1 MVLLWRGCV
10 TLSSMVSYKRIELLC
25 KTLSEEYHPRDLT
38 VWILN
43 PMNYT
48 IWVNYNI
55 SLTWIKAIWA
65 VSKRS
70 CSSEGDKDMLT
81 RPLAPCLRHHS
92 FGLREGFCWICTYAE
107 LTLTGFCTPPQRQL
121 TRSNFYKQNA
131 MVLESPSG
139 IRCGRSRRRWGSPEG
154 GSHLP

>member
-1 MVLLWRGCV
+1 MAFSNFPCYPRLEGFEWFRPCWPSNQLWTISTPTLLQTPEDWRWFQCFS
-10 TLSSMVSYKRIELLC
+10 T
-25 KTLSEEYHPRDLT
+25 
-38 VWILN
+38 N
-43 PMNYT
+43 PT
-48 IWVNYNI
+48 
-55 SLTWIKAIWA
+55 WA

-81 RPLAPCLRHHS
+81 GPLAPCLRHHS

-154 GSHLP
+154 GSHQP